1 MTSHNIDYMC
11 GLCSIVH
18 FVNFEKGRDRDKQ
31 TDRDRKRQKE
41 TETWREREAER
52 ERETLFCNDCSV
64 GSASLAYQLLLAEV
78 LISKQL

>member
-1 MTSHNIDYMC
+1 MR
-11 GLCSIVH
+11 
-18 FVNFEKGRDRDKQ
+18 KG
-31 TDRDRKRQKE
+31 E
-41 TETWREREAER
+41 TETSRQTETERDKKRQRHGERERQR